1 MFCGLGG
8 FLISIVSSSLD
19 KEHLVLS
26 TNIGLIEPLNW
37 IVMIAMSCIGKN
49 YEPSKSRIQEGNLIL
64 IPNNKQFLW
73 FGMVDQKLQFEY
85 QLTHQKSKYP
95 LSMNCKSGLW
105 LSNLINSST
114 YPFKKIV
121 LILSYSYLPPTSRS
135 TCRDNSSVPTEH
147 LNFNGGTRHGELHP
161 RLGHCRLLHP
171 PGPGLQRH
179 SKPTGCCWIKLGHHG
194 SVYVESG
201 KFSYTK
207 ISREN

>member
-85 QLTHQKSKYP
+85 QLTHQKSK
-95 LSMNCKSGLW
+95 
-105 LSNLINSST
+105 
-114 YPFKKIV
+114 
-121 LILSYSYLPPTSRS
+121 
-135 TCRDNSSVPTEH
+135 
-147 LNFNGGTRHGELHP
+147 
-161 RLGHCRLLHP
+161 
-171 PGPGLQRH
+171 
-179 SKPTGCCWIKLGHHG
+179 
-194 SVYVESG
+194 
-201 KFSYTK
+201 
-207 ISREN
+207 